1 MSLRKRNYLG
11 EGKRPPKGT
20 PKPGTRVV
28 FDPNVVSMA
37 MYPHKSKLPRRG
49 EEGVVTTV
57 SLPGGR
63 SYYLPGPMGGLLYVK
78 WDKAGTMGVSPH
90 DVKKASRT
98 TNEEKL
104 YEAIMSITDKG
115 FEPLKSG
122 IRIQKNTE
130 YYMGASTSP
139 KHIIVTDVN
148 DRFIT
153 YMTYPY
159 KKKLRIDRKIGEDLI
174 IQGVRTW
181 IKTYGSRYPKD
192 VANFKKLLAGK
203 KGKTVNPKDFQTV
216 DVVAKVVG
224 KHASDPE
231 ALWREAERYGGV
243 GFNMKDKVFKIST
256 TRGTL
261 QRLKKNKNFEV
272 VKVS

>member
-1 MSLRKRNYLG
+1 MNLRKRTYIS
-11 EGKRPPKGT
+11 EGRRPPKGT
-20 PKPGTRVV
+20 PRVGTRVV
-28 FDPNVVSMA
+28 FDPYVVSMA
-37 MYPHKSKLPRRG
+37 MYPHKEKFPRRG
-49 EEGVVTTV
+49 EEGTVTTV
-57 SLPGGR
+57 PLPGGK
-63 SYYLPGPMGGLLYVK
+63 SHYLLGPGGGLLYVK
-78 WDKAGTMGVSPH
+78 WDKAGTMGVAPR
-90 DVKKASRT
+90 DVKKVGA

-104 YEAIMSITDKG
+104 YEAIMAITGKG
-115 FEPLKSG
+115 LEPLKSG

-130 YYMGASTSP
+130 YYMGASSDP

-159 KKKLRIDRKIGEDLI
+159 KNKLRIDRKIGEDLI

-181 IKTYGSRYPKD
+181 IKNYGRRYPED
-192 VANFKKLLAGK
+192 VANFNKLLAGK
-203 KGKTVNPKDFQTV
+203 KGETVNPKDFQPV